1 MQARGR
7 EFELPK
13 VHLRINGE
21 KVLPKSGDSWDH
33 VNPAT
38 GEVDATIPLADAAA
52 VDDAVRHAHGG
63 VRRVAAHCPS
73 PAAGAA
79 VEAG

>member
-1 MQARGR
+1 MSV
-7 EFELPK
+7 ELPK

-21 KVLPKSGDSWDH
+21 KVLPRSGRSWDH

-52 VDDAVRHAHGG
+52 VDNAVEHAHGAFDG
-63 VRRVAAHCPS
+63 WRRTA
-73 PAAGAA
+73 PAPMALR
-79 VEAG
+79 